1 MSEFAV
7 VISCKM
13 NESDSTNTSFVLDTV
28 DDTSVTS
35 NSVIATHPIVNGDI
49 VADHIYNQ
57 PDSLTLTGTFSLNG
71 TKGIVVNQ
79 EGAKLEQVQ
88 LLFEKIK
95 KEGIICSVVKI
106 HNDENKNIRFKL
118 HESMVLNHIT
128 WIEKANSLDFTFTF
142 TEVLL
147 VNIKEDLLPDQSD
160 KYLPEITDPVTLNFT
175 DTFIDWESITAS
187 INNILSSE
195 KLITEDFLYYLSSMT
210 ETTLAAL
217 GISLA
222 LAGWIVLALHLSN
235 PIGWIVTAV
244 AAAGAIIYGIVKSIV
259 NFVQGQKY
267 KIQQFQLYKEEEKN
281 RKEVERY
288 CNFQDEL
295 HKNLMQL
302 NNAIKVYNIGSN
314 TSQECSLSIDNNYYW
329 FVFTK
334 DNTTSNYKLEIKDM
348 NESIKKVK
356 LDISSS
362 PTNFS
367 QLHSNNSLYRAA
379 EGGSYIYLICP
390 NEDKTNLTNYYIVV
404 SSMNLDKY
412 NEAITKIIKNA
423 IMY

>member
-35 NSVIATHPIVNGDI
+35 NSVIATHPIVDGDI

-118 HESMVLNHIT
+118 HKSMVLNHIT

-147 VNIKEDLLPDQSD
+147 VNIKKDLLPDQSD

-210 ETTLAAL
+210 ETTLAAI
-217 GISLA
+217 GISLI
-222 LAGWIVLALHLSN
+222 LAAHIMVVLHLSN
-235 PIGWIVTAV
+235 PIGLVIGAAVGIVYGITK
-244 AAAGAIIYGIVKSIV
+244 AII
-259 NFVQGQKY
+259 NFVRGQKY

-334 DNTTSNYKLEIKDM
+334 DNTTGNYKLEIKDM

-390 NEDKTNLTNYYIVV
+390 NEDKTDLTNYYIVV

-412 NEAITKIIKNA
+412 NEAVTRIIKNA